1 MLELQEY
8 SPNVK
13 GTGLG
18 SLFEILIAQLFVLV
32 IYILLTAIAR
42 SKISRVRASLMLIEF
57 SFFYFL
63 FREFG
68 SFRLSTFY
76 HAFGITN
83 QTDHAFSW

>member
-63 FREFG
+63 F
-68 SFRLSTFY
+68 
-76 HAFGITN
+76 
-83 QTDHAFSW
+83 